1 MADNPPSVVVIA
13 GPNGAGKSTAAPRML
28 HQHAGIDD
36 FVNADAIAAG
46 LSAFRPEGV
55 AMEAGRIILA
65 RLRELA
71 KARRSF
77 AFETTLGSRT
87 FAPWIAGL
95 IADGYHFHLV
105 FLWLPSADMAVER
118 VARRVQLGGH
128 AVPPDDIRRR
138 YERGLNNLF
147 ELYMPIAHQ
156 WHIFNSSVGGDPSL
170 IAAGGGNCPD
180 RIADPQVWGTLSLR
194 TIKP

>member
-1 MADNPPSVVVIA
+1 MPEPPPPIRA
-13 GPNGAGKSTAAPRML
+13 IIGPNGAGKSTAALRIL

-55 AMEAGRIILA
+55 ALEAGRIMLS
-65 RLRELA
+65 RLRDLA
-71 KARRSF
+71 AARRSF

-87 FAPWIAGL
+87 FAPWLSGL
-95 IADGYHFHLV
+95 IADGYRFHLV
-105 FLWLPSADMAVER
+105 FLWLPSAEMAVQR

-128 AVPPDDIRRR
+128 SVPPDDIRRR

-147 ELYMPIAHQ
+147 ELYMPLAHR
-156 WHIFNSSVGGDPSL
+156 WTILNTAPDGDPTL
-170 IAAGGGNCPD
+170 IAAGSGNRPD
-180 RIADPQVWGTLSLR
+180 RIADAQTWGTLSLR
-194 TIKP
+194 TRKP